1 MSLKKPEPEPPLR
14 EVIREHWSDKLKL
27 GGSKDG
33 HVACYAANQV
43 LGTVWRGSNE
53 NADTK
58 EVRDPPAYG
67 SSRHRFAGRGLQ
79 GGEGWTRT
87 LGRAW
92 ARRSAPTT
100 LAQAGPRPS
109 ADGGCR
115 RAASRTRC

>member
-1 MSLKKPEPEPPLR
+1 MAVKLVVAVTDRDWFDHLSQRGDLAEVNFWAPSGTTFKALEPGELFLF
-14 EVIREHWSDKLKL
+14 KL
-27 GGSKDG
+27 
-33 HVACYAANQV
+33 HAP
-43 LGTVWRGSNE
+43 
-53 NADTK
+53 
-58 EVRDPPAYG
+58 PPAYG